1 MTQLELAIQ
10 IVRTGL
16 ESERDNLRRSRTGE
30 AECLCQQRVD
40 VLTLAAQALIRYHI
54 LAA

>member
-16 ESERDNLRRSRTGE
+16 EAEREKLRRSRTGE
-30 AECLCQQRVD
+30 AELFCQQKID
-40 VLTLAAQALIRYHI
+40 ELTLAAQALTRYQI